1 MVDGLE
7 LLKSVD
13 VFIGAGGTMTA
24 ESALLGK
31 PTISI
36 APVHFYVDDYLK
48 RTGLIKRAFTM
59 SRLVSL
65 VNLFLN
71 DDHNCMLLKEKA
83 RGILQTMEDPIDKL
97 VLYINSNS

>member
-1 MVDGLE
+1 
-7 LLKSVD
+7 
-13 VFIGAGGTMTA
+13 MTA

-48 RTGLIKRAFTM
+48 KTGLIKRAFTM
-59 SRLVSL
+59 SRLVSI

-71 DDHNCMLLKEKA
+71 DEQNSISLKEKA

-97 VLYINSNS
+97 VLHINSHSQNL